1 MFIRL
6 SANRE
11 EFKPINF
18 QSGFNAI
25 IADRA
30 HDSTDQNSRNARGKS
45 TLLALMNYV
54 LAGNL
59 PARLRPLAD
68 DGWEMA
74 LTLEMFGGT
83 VAATRSLANGR
94 RISISAEG
102 PARHAISPWLSE
114 GHVTLESW
122 KELLGLAL
130 FRLEPAEQET
140 TGGLSVRTLLSYV
153 IRTDTPK
160 DPLKVITQQSA
171 TSSREHVA
179 FLLGLDWEVIH
190 DLAVVKKGLD
200 QLKAITAASKE
211 GLVATLRP
219 EDELVLE
226 RTSLKNEADEWMQ
239 RISGF
244 RILEDPNSLV
254 ARADQLTAQIS
265 HLRDEAVVDRRMR
278 ELYVSSLSEI
288 QNVDAGSEALS
299 VEDIFNAAGAILADG
314 FKRQASQVR
323 DFHAALLANRRS
335 FLRDEIELLDE
346 RIATRAAELS
356 RLDEQRDGALRTLD
370 AAGALD
376 ELNEMRGELSDI
388 EARLA
393 ALDLQIEQARE
404 LVTRREELKL
414 EQSTKRNAASQY
426 LTSSR
431 EKLDRIGER
440 FSQKM
445 RQLYGKDAA
454 LTVSV
459 DDAGYK
465 FTIRA
470 GGSGSSGVDRMT
482 LFCFDLTMLE
492 EGIATSHH
500 PDFLVHDSSVFD
512 GVDPRQRAGA
522 LHFAQA
528 MVESTGGQY
537 ICTINS
543 NDVPDEVLDQ
553 EWFKAGVVRTVLDT
567 EVGGLIGREF

>member
-6 SANRE
+6 SANRD
-11 EFKPINF
+11 EFQPINF
-18 QSGFNAI
+18 QPGFNAV

-30 HDSTDQNSRNARGKS
+30 HDSTDQDSRNARGKS
-45 TLLALMNYV
+45 TMLMLMNYV

-59 PARLRPLAD
+59 PSSLRPLAD
-68 DGWEMA
+68 DGWEIT

-83 VAATRSLANGR
+83 VAATRSLASGR
-94 RISISAEG
+94 RLSISAG
-102 PARHAISPWLSE
+102 GTAGDVIDPWLSE
-114 GHVTLESW
+114 GQITVDSW
-122 KELLGLAL
+122 KELLGLSL
-130 FRLEPAEQET
+130 FRLEPAEQGLR
-140 TGGLSVRTLLSYV
+140 GGLSVRTLLSYV

-160 DPLKVITQQSA
+160 DPLKVIAQQSA
-171 TSSREHVA
+171 TSSREHIA
-179 FLLGLDWEVIH
+179 FLLGLDWELIH
-190 DLAVVKKGLD
+190 ELAAVKKGLD
-200 QLKAITAASKE
+200 QLKTITAASRE

-226 RTSLKNEADEWMQ
+226 RAGLKNEADEWRQ

-254 ARADQLTAQIS
+254 ARADHLTAQIS
-265 HLRDEAVVDRRMR
+265 RLRDEAVVDRRMR
-278 ELYVSSLSEI
+278 ELYVSSLSET
-288 QNVDAGSEALS
+288 QDADADLLPVEALFS
-299 VEDIFNAAGAILADG
+299 AAGAILADG

-323 DFHAALLANRRS
+323 DFHTALLANRRS
-335 FLRDEIELLDE
+335 FVRGEVESLDE
-346 RIATRAAELS
+346 RIAARAAELS
-356 RLDEQRDGALRTLD
+356 RLDEQRDGVLRTLD
-370 AAGALD
+370 AGGALD
-376 ELNEMRGELSDI
+376 ELNEMRAELSDI
-388 EARLA
+388 EARMA

-404 LVTRREELKL
+404 LVRRREELKL
-414 EQSTKRNAASQY
+414 EQSTKRNEATRH
-426 LTSSR
+426 LTTSR
-431 EKLDRIGER
+431 EKLDGISDR

-465 FTIRA
+465 FAIRA
-470 GGSGSSGVDRMT
+470 SGSGSSGVDRMT

-492 EGIATSHH
+492 EGITTAHH

-528 MVESTGGQY
+528 MVESTRGQY

-567 EVGGLIGREF
+567 EVGGLLGREF

>member
-6 SANRE
+6 SANRD
-11 EFKPINF
+11 EFKPITF
-18 QSGFNAI
+18 QPGFNAV

-30 HDSTDQNSRNARGKS
+30 HDSTDQDSRNARGKS
-45 TLLALMNYV
+45 TMLMLMNYV

-59 PARLRPLAD
+59 PSSLRPLAD
-68 DGWEMA
+68 DGWEIT

-83 VAATRSLANGR
+83 VAATRSLASGR
-94 RISISAEG
+94 RLSISADG
-102 PARHAISPWLSE
+102 HAREVIGPWLSE
-114 GHVTLESW
+114 GQITVDSW
-122 KELLGLAL
+122 KELLGLSL
-130 FRLEPAEQET
+130 FRLEPVEQEVS
-140 TGGLSVRTLLSYV
+140 GGLSVRTLLSYV

-160 DPLKVITQQSA
+160 DPLKVIAQQSA

-179 FLLGLDWEVIH
+179 FLLGLDWQVIRE
-190 DLAVVKKGLD
+190 LATVKKGLD
-200 QLKAITAASKE
+200 QLKAITAATKD

-226 RTSLKNEADEWMQ
+226 RAALKNEADEWGQ

-254 ARADQLTAQIS
+254 TRADLLTAQIS
-265 HLRDEAVVDRRMR
+265 RLRDEAVVDRRMR
-278 ELYVSSLSEI
+278 GLYISSLSET
-288 QNVDAGSEALS
+288 QDADANALP
-299 VEDIFNAAGAILADG
+299 VEELFSAAGAILADG

-335 FLRDEIELLDE
+335 FLRAEVETLDE
-346 RIATRAAELS
+346 RIADRTAQLS
-356 RLDEQRDGALRTLD
+356 RLDEQRDGVLRTLD
-370 AAGALD
+370 AGGALD
-376 ELNEMRGELSDI
+376 ELNEMRAELSDI
-388 EARLA
+388 EARMA

-404 LVTRREELKL
+404 LVARREELKL
-414 EQSTKRNAASQY
+414 EQSTKRNEATRY
-426 LTSSR
+426 LTTSR
-431 EKLDRIGER
+431 EKLDRISDR

-465 FTIRA
+465 FAIRA
-470 GGSGSSGVDRMT
+470 SGSGSSGVDRMT

-492 EGIATSHH
+492 EGITTAHH

-567 EVGGLIGREF
+567 EVGGLLGREF

>member
-6 SANRE
+6 SANRD
-11 EFKPINF
+11 EFKPVNF

-25 IADRA
+25 VADRA
-30 HDSTDQNSRNARGKS
+30 HDSTDQDSRNARGKS
-45 TLLALMNYV
+45 TMLMLMNYV

-59 PARLRPLAD
+59 HKSLRPLAE
-68 DGWEMA
+68 DGWEVT

-83 VAATRSLANGR
+83 VAATRSLASGR
-94 RISISAEG
+94 RISVTANGSAWDV
-102 PARHAISPWLSE
+102 ISPWLSE
-114 GHVTLESW
+114 GQMNVDSW
-122 KELLGLAL
+122 KELIGRSL
-130 FRLEPAEQET
+130 FLLEPVEQEM

-153 IRTDTPK
+153 IRSDTPK
-160 DPLKVITQQSA
+160 DPLKVIAQQSA

-179 FLLGLDWEVIH
+179 FLLGLDWEVIR
-190 DLAVVKKGLD
+190 DLTAVKKGLD
-200 QLKAITAASKE
+200 QLKAISAASKE
-211 GLVATLRP
+211 GLIATLRP

-226 RTSLKNEADEWMQ
+226 RAALKNEADEWRQ
-239 RISGF
+239 RILGF

-254 ARADQLTAQIS
+254 ARVDQLTAQIAR
-265 HLRDEAVVDRRMR
+265 LRDEAVVDQRMR
-278 ELYVSSLSEI
+278 ELYVSSVSDTRDKDADALPVEEI
-288 QNVDAGSEALS
+288 
-299 VEDIFNAAGAILADG
+299 FRAAGAILADG
-314 FKRQASQVR
+314 FKRQAREVR
-323 DFHAALLANRRS
+323 EFHASLLVNRRF
-335 FLRDEIELLDE
+335 FLRGEIEELDE
-346 RIATRAAELS
+346 RIGARAAELA

-370 AAGALD
+370 MDGALD
-376 ELNEMRGELSDI
+376 ELNEMRAEMSGI
-388 EARLA
+388 EARMA

-414 EQSTKRNAASQY
+414 EQSTKRNEATRY
-426 LTSSR
+426 LTTSR
-431 EKLDRIGER
+431 EKLDRISDR

-459 DDAGYK
+459 DDNGYK

-470 GGSGSSGVDRMT
+470 SGSGSSGVDRMT

-492 EGIATSHH
+492 EGILTAHH

-522 LHFAQA
+522 LQFAQT

-553 EWFKAGVVRTVLDT
+553 EWFKSGVVRTILDT
-567 EVGGLIGREF
+567 EIGGLLGREF

>member
-1 MFIRL
+1 
-6 SANRE
+6 
-11 EFKPINF
+11 
-18 QSGFNAI
+18 
-25 IADRA
+25 
-30 HDSTDQNSRNARGKS
+30 
-45 TLLALMNYV
+45 MNYV
-54 LAGNL
+54 LAGAL
-59 PARLRPLAD
+59 HPSLRPLAD
-68 DGWEMA
+68 DGWEIT

-83 VAATRSLANGR
+83 VAATRSLASGR
-94 RISISAEG
+94 RLSIEADG
-102 PARHAISPWLSE
+102 PARGVMSPWFSE
-114 GHVTLESW
+114 GQITVDSW
-122 KELLGLAL
+122 KQLLGLAL
-130 FRLEPAEQET
+130 FRLEPLQQEVS
-140 TGGLSVRTLLSYV
+140 GGLSVRTLLSYV
-153 IRTDTPK
+153 VRTDTPK
-160 DPLKVITQQSA
+160 DPLKVLAQQSA

-190 DLAVVKKGLD
+190 ELAAVKKGLE

-219 EDELVLE
+219 EHELVLT
-226 RTSLKNEADEWMQ
+226 RAALRNEADAWQQ

-254 ARADQLTAQIS
+254 GRADQLTAEIS
-265 HLRDEAVVDRRMR
+265 RLRDAAVIDRRMR
-278 ELYVSSLSEI
+278 ELYLSSLSDTQVADSAIPVEEI
-288 QNVDAGSEALS
+288 FS
-299 VEDIFNAAGAILADG
+299 AAGAVLADG
-314 FKRQASQVR
+314 FKRQTSEVR
-323 DFHAALLANRRS
+323 DFHAALLANRRI
-335 FLRDEIELLDE
+335 FLRGELEVLDE
-346 RIATRAAELS
+346 RINVRSAELT
-356 RLDEQRDGALRTLD
+356 RLDEQRDGILRTLD
-370 AAGALD
+370 AGGALQ
-376 ELNEMRGELSDI
+376 ELNDMRAELSNI
-388 EARLA
+388 EVRIA

-414 EQSTKRNAASQY
+414 EQSTRRSEATRY
-426 LTSSR
+426 LTTSR
-431 EKLDRIGER
+431 EKLDRIGDR

-465 FTIRA
+465 FALRA
-470 GGSGSSGVDRMT
+470 SGSGSSGVDRMT

-492 EGIATSHH
+492 EGITTAHH

-567 EVGGLIGREF
+567 EIGGLLGREF

>member
-6 SANRE
+6 SANRD
-11 EFKPINF
+11 EFKAIDF
-18 QSGFNAI
+18 QPGFNAV
-25 IADRA
+25 IAERA
-30 HDSTDQNSRNARGKS
+30 HDSTKQDSRNARGKS
-45 TLLALMNYV
+45 TMLMLMNYV

-59 PARLRPLAD
+59 HNSLRPLAD
-68 DGWEMA
+68 DGWEIT

-83 VAATRSLANGR
+83 VTATRSLASGR
-94 RISISAEG
+94 RLSIIAEG
-102 PARHAISPWLSE
+102 PARGVIGPWLSE
-114 GHVTLESW
+114 GRITVDNW

-130 FRLEPAEQET
+130 FRLEPVEQEVS
-140 TGGLSVRTLLSYV
+140 GGLSVRTLLSYV

-160 DPLKVITQQSA
+160 DPLKVIAQQSA

-190 DLAVVKKGLD
+190 ELTAVRKGLD
-200 QLKAITAASKE
+200 QLKTITAASRE

-219 EDELVLE
+219 EDDLVLE
-226 RTSLKNEADEWMQ
+226 RAALKNEADEWRR

-254 ARADQLTAQIS
+254 ARADQLTEQIS
-265 HLRDEAVVDRRMR
+265 RLRDEAVIDRRMR
-278 ELYVSSLSEI
+278 ELYVSSLSEARDS
-288 QNVDAGSEALS
+288 DAGALP
-299 VEDIFNAAGAILADG
+299 VEELLGAAGAILSDG
-314 FKRQASQVR
+314 FKRQASEVR
-323 DFHAALLANRRS
+323 DFHAALLANRRL
-335 FLRDEIELLDE
+335 FLRGEIEALDE
-346 RIATRAAELS
+346 RIRVRAAELS
-356 RLDEQRDGALRTLD
+356 RLDEQRNGLLRTLD
-370 AAGALD
+370 AGGALD
-376 ELNEMRGELSDI
+376 ELNGMRAELGEI
-388 EARLA
+388 EGRMA

-414 EQSTKRNAASQY
+414 EQSTKRNEATRY
-426 LTSSR
+426 LTTSR
-431 EKLDRIGER
+431 EKLDRISDR

-459 DDAGYK
+459 DDGGYK
-465 FTIRA
+465 FAIRA
-470 GGSGSSGVDRMT
+470 SGSGSSGVDRIT

-492 EGIATSHH
+492 EGITTEHH

-543 NDVPDEVLDQ
+543 NDVPDEVLEQD
-553 EWFKAGVVRTVLDT
+553 WFKAGVVRTVLDT
-567 EVGGLIGREF
+567 EVGGLLGREF

>member
-6 SANRE
+6 SANRD

-18 QSGFNAI
+18 QPGFNAVV
-25 IADRA
+25 ADRA
-30 HDSTDQNSRNARGKS
+30 HDSTDQDSRNARGKS
-45 TLLALMNYV
+45 TMLMLMNYV

-59 PARLRPLAD
+59 PSSLRPLAD
-68 DGWEMA
+68 DGWEIT

-83 VAATRSLANGR
+83 VAATRSLASGR
-94 RISISAEG
+94 RLSISADG
-102 PARHAISPWLSE
+102 PARAVIGPWLAE
-114 GHVTLESW
+114 GQITVDSW
-122 KELLGLAL
+122 KELLGLSL

-140 TGGLSVRTLLSYV
+140 SGGLSVRTLLSYV

-160 DPLKVITQQSA
+160 DPLKVIAQQSA

-179 FLLGLDWEVIH
+179 FLLGLDWQVIH
-190 DLAVVKKGLD
+190 ELATVKKGLD
-200 QLKAITAASKE
+200 QLKAITAATKE

-226 RTSLKNEADEWMQ
+226 RAALKNEADEWRQ

-265 HLRDEAVVDRRMR
+265 RLRDEAVVDRRMR
-278 ELYVSSLSEI
+278 ELYVSSLSET
-288 QNVDAGSEALS
+288 QDADADALP
-299 VEDIFNAAGAILADG
+299 VEELFNAAGAILADG

-323 DFHAALLANRRS
+323 DFHAALLVNRRS
-335 FLRDEIELLDE
+335 FLRGEIEALDE
-346 RIATRAAELS
+346 RIAARAAELS
-356 RLDEQRDGALRTLD
+356 RLDEQRDSVLRTLD
-370 AAGALD
+370 AGGALD
-376 ELNEMRGELSDI
+376 ELNEMRAELSDI
-388 EARLA
+388 EARMA

-414 EQSTKRNAASQY
+414 EQSTKRNEATRY
-426 LTSSR
+426 LTTSR
-431 EKLDRIGER
+431 EKLDRISDR

-465 FTIRA
+465 FAIRA
-470 GGSGSSGVDRMT
+470 SGSGSSGVDRMT

-492 EGIATSHH
+492 EGITTAHH

-567 EVGGLIGREF
+567 EVGGLLGREF

>member
-6 SANRE
+6 SANRD
-11 EFKPINF
+11 EFQSINF
-18 QSGFNAI
+18 RPGFNAI
-25 IADRA
+25 VADRA
-30 HDSTDQNSRNARGKS
+30 QDSTDQDSRNARGKS
-45 TLLALMNYV
+45 TMLMLMNYV

-59 PARLRPLAD
+59 PSSLRPLAD
-68 DGWEMA
+68 DGWEIT

-83 VAATRSLANGR
+83 VAATRSLASGR
-94 RISISAEG
+94 RLSISADG
-102 PARHAISPWLSE
+102 PARDVIGPWLSE
-114 GHVTLESW
+114 GQITVDSW
-122 KELLGLAL
+122 KELLGLSL
-130 FRLEPAEQET
+130 FWLEPAEQET
-140 TGGLSVRTLLSYV
+140 SGGLSVRTLLSYV

-160 DPLKVITQQSA
+160 DPLKVIAQQSA

-179 FLLGLDWEVIH
+179 FLLGLDWQVIH
-190 DLAVVKKGLD
+190 ELATVKKGLD
-200 QLKAITAASKE
+200 QLKAITAATKE

-226 RTSLKNEADEWMQ
+226 RAALKNEADEWRQ

-254 ARADQLTAQIS
+254 SRADQLTAQIS
-265 HLRDEAVVDRRMR
+265 RLRDEAVVDRRMR
-278 ELYVSSLSEI
+278 ELYVSSLSET
-288 QNVDAGSEALS
+288 QDSDANALP
-299 VEDIFNAAGAILADG
+299 VEELFSAAGAILADG

-323 DFHAALLANRRS
+323 DFHAALLENRRS
-335 FLRDEIELLDE
+335 FLRGEIDALDE
-346 RIATRAAELS
+346 RIAARAAELS
-356 RLDEQRDGALRTLD
+356 RLDEQRDGVLRTLD
-370 AAGALD
+370 AGGALD
-376 ELNEMRGELSDI
+376 ELNEMRAELSDI
-388 EARLA
+388 EARMA

-414 EQSTKRNAASQY
+414 EQSTKRNEATRY
-426 LTSSR
+426 LTTSR
-431 EKLDRIGER
+431 EKLDRISDR

-465 FTIRA
+465 FAIRA
-470 GGSGSSGVDRMT
+470 SGSGSSGVDRMT

-492 EGIATSHH
+492 EGITTAHH

-528 MVESTGGQY
+528 MVEATGGQY

-567 EVGGLIGREF
+567 EVGGLLGREF

>member
-6 SANRE
+6 SANHD

-18 QSGFNAI
+18 QPGFNAI

-30 HDSTDQNSRNARGKS
+30 HDSTDQDSRNARGKS
-45 TLLALMNYV
+45 TMLMLINYV

-59 PARLRPLAD
+59 HNSLRPLAD
-68 DGWEMA
+68 DEWEIT

-83 VAATRSLANGR
+83 VAATRSLASGR
-94 RISISAEG
+94 RLSISVDG
-102 PARHAISPWLSE
+102 PARDVIGPWLSE
-114 GHVTLESW
+114 GQISVDSW
-122 KELLGLAL
+122 KELLGLSL
-130 FRLEPAEQET
+130 FRLEPVEEET
-140 TGGLSVRTLLSYV
+140 NGGLSVRTLLSYM

-160 DPLKVITQQSA
+160 DPLKVIAQQSA

-179 FLLGLDWEVIH
+179 FLLGLDWQVIH
-190 DLAVVKKGLD
+190 ELAGVKKGLD

-226 RTSLKNEADEWMQ
+226 RAALKNEADEWRQ

-254 ARADQLTAQIS
+254 GRADQLTARIS
-265 HLRDEAVVDRRMR
+265 RLRDEAVVDRRMR
-278 ELYVSSLSEI
+278 ELYVSSLSDT
-288 QNVDAGSEALS
+288 QDADVDALP
-299 VEDIFNAAGAILADG
+299 VEDLFSAAGAILADG
-314 FKRQASQVR
+314 FKRQINQVR
-323 DFHAALLANRRS
+323 DFHAALLSNRRM
-335 FLRDEIELLDE
+335 FLRGEIEALDE
-346 RIATRAAELS
+346 RISARAAELS
-356 RLDEQRDGALRTLD
+356 RLDEQRDGVLRTLD
-370 AAGALD
+370 AGGALD
-376 ELNEMRGELSDI
+376 ELNEMRAELSEI
-388 EARLA
+388 EARMA

-404 LVTRREELKL
+404 LVSRREELKL
-414 EQSTKRNAASQY
+414 EQSTKRNEATRY
-426 LTSSR
+426 LTTSR
-431 EKLDRIGER
+431 DKLDRISDR

-465 FTIRA
+465 FAIRA
-470 GGSGSSGVDRMT
+470 SGSGSTGVDRMT

-492 EGIATSHH
+492 EGISTAHH

-567 EVGGLIGREF
+567 EVGGLLGREF